1 MGRQGQ
7 RETPSLFLPS
17 FIPGLSCVETAELT
31 QEKSQMSPSAIMS
44 HPAQVAPG
52 AGANSHKFQCSPVL
66 PEPPTHRFLCPQC
79 SLSNPLGPLELAEH
93 KPLRNANLGMVF
105 RPPQRTVKKLWLCSY
120 MSVAKLPLN
129 QRQTLQIFLQAKSL
143 LFSKSPSKDRKLQ
156 LLNLIHTE

>member
-1 MGRQGQ
+1 
-7 RETPSLFLPS
+7 
-17 FIPGLSCVETAELT
+17 
-31 QEKSQMSPSAIMS
+31 MS

-52 AGANSHKFQCSPVL
+52 AGANSHKFQCSPVLPEPPQPEIPVPPVL

-143 LFSKSPSKDRKLQ
+143 FFSKSPSKDRKLQ